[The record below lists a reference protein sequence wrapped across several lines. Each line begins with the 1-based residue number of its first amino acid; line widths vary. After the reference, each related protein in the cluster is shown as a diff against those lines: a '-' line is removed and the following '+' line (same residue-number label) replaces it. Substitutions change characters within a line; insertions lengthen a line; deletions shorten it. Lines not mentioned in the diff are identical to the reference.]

1 MTNIRKDLTIVF
13 NGQIYN
19 HQELRQS
26 LIKKGHIFQ
35 TSHSDTETILHAY
48 AEWGDSCV
56 DYFNG
61 MWAFVII
68 DSKNK
73 RLFAS
78 RDRLGKKP
86 FFYTKTS
93 NGLIFA
99 SELTA
104 ITKHPACSSP
114 QINPLSLQKFF
125 AYGYVPAPL
134 SIYQNI
140 FKLEAGCNL
149 SYDYKTDKL
158 STYRYWEFNLTV
170 DTHYCNRSEEEHCE
184 VIREKLQ
191 RAIKLRMASDVEIG
205 VFLSGGL
212 DSSLVATLLSKQV
225 SRPFKTFSIGFAEKS
240 FDEST
245 YFERLAQT
253 IGSDQNTRILNEQ
266 NVLEIAETLFQKLDE
281 PIGDPSLLPT
291 FLLSRHASKQVKVV
305 LSGDGADELFAGY
318 DPFRAIRPAQYYKRC
333 MPASMHKR
341 LNTLVQGLPVS
352 HKNMSLDFKLK
363 RTFRGLNYDQKLWLP
378 MWMSS
383 LDHDELE
390 SLTNTPICLEELFS
404 ESYALWDKCKTD
416 NPFEHAQLYFTQLY
430 LQNGILTKI
439 DRASMLNSLEVRSPF
454 LDIDLI
460 DYASKLPLSLKF
472 RNGTTKFILKKAAE
486 RLLPKEIIYR
496 KKKGFGA
503 PVGRWLQN
511 GLINFQSTIIDYN
524 SVFINQCYKSHQN
537 KENNFKDL
545 LWYLNII
552 SKWSKTKG

>member
-1 MTNIRKDLTIVF
+1 MTNIQQDLTIVF

-26 LIKKGHIFQ
+26 LIKKGYIFQ

-48 AEWGDSCV
+48 AEWGESCV
-56 DYFNG
+56 NYFNG

-73 RLFAS
+73 RLFSS

-86 FFYTKTS
+86 LFYAQTS
-93 NGLIFA
+93 DGLIFA

-104 ITKHPACSSP
+104 ITRHPASP
-114 QINPLSLQKFF
+114 DTIINPLALQKFF

-134 SIYQNI
+134 SIYKNI

-149 SYDYKTDKL
+149 NYDYTTGKL
-158 STYRYWEFNLTV
+158 STYRYWEFNLAP
-170 DTHYCNRSEEEHCE
+170 DADYCKRSEEEHCE
-184 VIREKLQ
+184 AILEKLQ

-212 DSSLVATLLSKQV
+212 DSSLIAALLSKQLDQ
-225 SRPFKTFSIGFAEKS
+225 PFKTFSIGFTEKS
-240 FDEST
+240 YDESI
-245 YFERLAQT
+245 YFNKLAKT
-253 IGSDQNTRILNEQ
+253 IGSEQHTRILNEQ
-266 NVLEIAETLFQKLDE
+266 NVLEIADTLLQKLDE

-291 FLLSRHASKQVKVV
+291 FLLSKHASNHVKVV

-318 DPFRAIRPAQYYKRC
+318 DPFRAIKPAQYYTRFT
-333 MPASMHKR
+333 PASLHKH
-341 LNTLVQGLPVS
+341 LNSLVQSLPVS

-390 SLTNTPICLEELFS
+390 SLFNTPISLDELFS
-404 ESYALWDKCKTD
+404 ESFALWDKCKTSD
-416 NPFEHAQLYFTQLY
+416 PFEQAQLYFTRLY

-460 DYASKLPLSLKF
+460 DYVSRLPFSLKF
-472 RNGTTKFILKKAAE
+472 KNGNTKYILKKAAE
-486 RLLPKEIIYR
+486 RVLPEDIIYR

-503 PVGRWLQN
+503 PIGRWLKN
-511 GLINFQSTIIDYN
+511 GLISFQPGFNDLN
-524 SVFINQCYKSHQN
+524 SQFINDCHQSHVC
-537 KENNFKDL
+537 KKNNFKEL
-545 LWYLNII
+545 LWYVHVLSQWN
-552 SKWSKTKG
+552 T